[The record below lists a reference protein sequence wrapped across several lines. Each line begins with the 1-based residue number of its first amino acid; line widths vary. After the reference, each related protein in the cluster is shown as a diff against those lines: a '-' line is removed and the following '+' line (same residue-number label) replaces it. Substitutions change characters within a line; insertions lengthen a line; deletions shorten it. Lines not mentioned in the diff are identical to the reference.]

1 MLTSSLPGLRLVQTF
16 LKGTFRMSI
25 RHSLAALAGAALLA
39 LAGCSSGDG
48 VEETSTSESSPAS
61 TISSTSTSSTPSSST
76 TSSPETP
83 PVEST
88 PERGLPSVEPAAP
101 PPPPASPTATYMD
114 PGTQYGE
121 VCYSGTPDQWPNFV
135 NPATGC
141 GAVLNPNYVEPDAE
155 PYIVECLFGTPGPT
169 LMSDGTTQYTDYCW
183 HLLGGPEYAQA
194 EGDATTNFWK
204 CMEAGG
210 TEETCRQ

>member
-1 MLTSSLPGLRLVQTF
+1 MNPG
-16 LKGTFRMSI
+16 
-25 RHSLAALAGAALLA
+25 
-39 LAGCSSGDG
+39 
-48 VEETSTSESSPAS
+48 E
-61 TISSTSTSSTPSSST
+61 
-76 TSSPETP
+76 
-83 PVEST
+83 
-88 PERGLPSVEPAAP
+88 
-101 PPPPASPTATYMD
+101 
-114 PGTQYGE
+114 QYGE
-121 VCYSGTPDQWPNFV
+121 VCYSGNPDQWPNFV

-183 HLLGGPEYAQA
+183 HLLGGPKYAQA

>member
-1 MLTSSLPGLRLVQTF
+1 MR
-16 LKGTFRMSI
+16 R
-25 RHSLAALAGAALLA
+25 SLAALAGAALLA
-39 LAGCSSGDG
+39 LAGCSSDDSFEG
-48 VEETSTSESSPAS
+48 ETSTSESSSAS
-61 TISSTSTSSTPSSST
+61 TTSSTSTSSTPPSSEV
-76 TSSPETP
+76 SSPQTP
-83 PVEST
+83 TAEPAQE
-88 PERGLPSVEPAAP
+88 PGPPSAEPAAA
-101 PPPPASPTATYMD
+101 PPASPTATYMD
-114 PGTQYGE
+114 PGAQYGE
-121 VCYSGTPDQWPNFV
+121 VCYSGTPEQWANFV

-141 GAVLNPNYVEPDAE
+141 GAILNPNYMEPAVE

>member
-1 MLTSSLPGLRLVQTF
+1 MNPG
-16 LKGTFRMSI
+16 
-25 RHSLAALAGAALLA
+25 
-39 LAGCSSGDG
+39 
-48 VEETSTSESSPAS
+48 E
-61 TISSTSTSSTPSSST
+61 
-76 TSSPETP
+76 
-83 PVEST
+83 
-88 PERGLPSVEPAAP
+88 
-101 PPPPASPTATYMD
+101 
-114 PGTQYGE
+114 QYDE

-141 GAVLNPNYVEPDAE
+141 GAVLNPNYMEPAAE

-183 HLLGGPEYAQA
+183 HFLGGPEYAQA

>member
-1 MLTSSLPGLRLVQTF
+1 MT
-16 LKGTFRMSI
+16 I
-25 RHSLAALAGAALLA
+25 RHSLAALAGAALLT
-39 LAGCSSGDG
+39 LAGCASGNDLG
-48 VEETSTSESSPAS
+48 DEAPTSESSTSSTTS
-61 TISSTSTSSTPSSST
+61 TISSSSQAPSISKISSE
-76 TSSPETP
+76 ETP
-83 PVEST
+83 EAEQTREPVSM
-88 PERGLPSVEPAAP
+88 PAEPAAP
-101 PPPPASPTATYMD
+101 PIQPASPTATYMD
-114 PGTQYGE
+114 PGAQYGE

-141 GAVLNPNYVEPDAE
+141 GAVLNPNYVEPAAE
-155 PYIVECLFGTPGPT
+155 PHIVECLFGTPGPT

>member
-61 TISSTSTSSTPSSST
+61 TISSTSTSPTPSSST
-76 TSSPETP
+76 TSSPET
-83 PVEST
+83 
-88 PERGLPSVEPAAP
+88 
-101 PPPPASPTATYMD
+101 PPPASPTATYMD

>member
-76 TSSPETP
+76 TSSPET
-83 PVEST
+83 
-88 PERGLPSVEPAAP
+88 
-101 PPPPASPTATYMD
+101 PPPASPTATYMD

>member
-76 TSSPETP
+76 TSSPET
-83 PVEST
+83 
-88 PERGLPSVEPAAP
+88 
-101 PPPPASPTATYMD
+101 PPPASPTATYMD

-194 EGDATTNFWK
+194 EGNATTNFWK

>member
-1 MLTSSLPGLRLVQTF
+1 
-16 LKGTFRMSI
+16 
-25 RHSLAALAGAALLA
+25 
-39 LAGCSSGDG
+39 
-48 VEETSTSESSPAS
+48 
-61 TISSTSTSSTPSSST
+61 
-76 TSSPETP
+76 
-83 PVEST
+83 
-88 PERGLPSVEPAAP
+88 
-101 PPPPASPTATYMD
+101 MD

-194 EGDATTNFWK
+194 EGNATTNFWK

>member
-48 VEETSTSESSPAS
+48 VEETSASESSPAS

-83 PVEST
+83 P
-88 PERGLPSVEPAAP
+88 
-101 PPPPASPTATYMD
+101 PASPTATYMD

-121 VCYSGTPDQWPNFV
+121 VCYSGTPDQWSNFV

>member
-83 PVEST
+83 P
-88 PERGLPSVEPAAP
+88 
-101 PPPPASPTATYMD
+101 PASPTATYMD

-155 PYIVECLFGTPGPT
+155 PYIVECLFGTPGPI

-183 HLLGGPEYAQA
+183 HLLGGPKYAQA